1 MKRNH
6 RKKQPK
12 GKKRRSSGRQ
22 RILLIPSGEGVR
34 EISVSEAREARRL
47 ARYWNA
53 VHHQLQ
59 TGDASRLQEFEG
71 VQIKDAKGRKIP
83 LLTDPKELDRL
94 GSAGVLS
101 FESLYV
107 RGS

>member
-22 RILLIPSGEGVR
+22 RILLIPTREGVR
-34 EISVSEAREARRL
+34 EISVSDAREASQL
-47 ARYWNA
+47 AKYWNA
-53 VHHQLQ
+53 VHKRLA
-59 TGDASRLQEFEG
+59 TGDATVRRKFHG
-71 VQIKDAKGRKIP
+71 KYITDAKGKQHP
-83 LLTDPKELDRL
+83 LITDLDELDRL

-101 FESLYV
+101 FETLYV
-107 RGS
+107 RSA